1 MFPES
6 CRLCAGKAVKK
17 IDRGREVTETGKGQS
32 RDREGAEKRQ
42 GRDRAETGKGQ
53 SRDREGAEKRQG
65 RGRAET
71 GKGQSR
77 DREGAEK
84 GHGQEG
90 PVGHLY
96 HWPL

>member
-17 IDRGREVTETGKGQS
+17 IDRGREVTEKGQ
-32 RDREGAEKRQ
+32 RQ

-53 SRDREGAEKRQG
+53 R
-65 RGRAET
+65 
-71 GKGQSR
+71 R

-96 HWPL
+96 HGPL

>member
-17 IDRGREVTETGKGQS
+17 IDRGREVTEKGQ
-32 RDREGAEKRQ
+32 RQ

-53 SRDREGAEKRQG
+53 R
-65 RGRAET
+65 
-71 GKGQSR
+71 R

-96 HWPL
+96 HGPLFNWFRRSGGPFVPLVTL